1 MDIPNDRVTEANP
14 YGYVEEISADE
25 FLQRTSFEAYEDMP
39 FYLKLAFAA
48 GVFEKNTI
56 FTVR

>member
-1 MDIPNDRVTEANP
+1 M
-14 YGYVEEISADE
+14 EEISVDE
-25 FLQRTSFEAYEDMP
+25 FLRCTSFEACEDMP
-39 FYLKLAFAA
+39 FYLQLAFAA